1 MVKINER
8 IKLIRQTEKLTQAQF
23 AERLGLT
30 RNYIALIETGS
41 RIPSDRTIAD
51 ICREFKV
58 SETWLRTGEGEMFL
72 DLGEDEELLQAM
84 ASIQV
89 SDDDVI
95 KDLLISYW
103 HLDETEKAAVRKL
116 IDGIIERR
124 KEKAGQ

>member
-23 AERLGLT
+23 AEKLGLT

-51 ICREFKV
+51 ICREFNV

-72 DLGEDEELLQAM
+72 DLGEDEELLQVL

-95 KDLLISYW
+95 KDILISYW
-103 HLDETEKAAVRKL
+103 HLDEKEKAAIRKL
-116 IDGIIERR
+116 IDGIVERR